1 MEKPSCVE
9 CMYYQV
15 ESTSILKK
23 CTKFGGKDLH
33 TGDIIFDYADSVRY
47 DESKCGKMGHY
58 FKRATFKQRVRQAFP
73 WVVIISLLFQIS

>member
-15 ESTSILKK
+15 ESTSILNK

-33 TGDIIFDYADSVRY
+33 TGDIVFDYADSVRY
-47 DESKCGKMGHY
+47 DESKCGKVGHY

-73 WVVIISLLFQIS
+73 WVVIISLLLQIS